1 LADTGKFG
9 PDTMPFGSYNTLV
22 IQPFQVSL
30 SPIAPNITRLF
41 KNNDIDRRCKRVF
54 ICILTIGLPILV
66 YLVEMTSS
74 NLSSIQLAKNNLG
87 LCLLALNKMQKAYF
101 SANAAYKLFDRART
115 MVEKRLREAEVVSRD
130 PTVSPETQGLETA
143 QWLDDSEDY
152 DFASTGMLSASW
164 TPFANFIPDDSF
176 RNSF

>member
-1 LADTGKFG
+1 
-9 PDTMPFGSYNTLV
+9 M
-22 IQPFQVSL
+22 
-30 SPIAPNITRLF
+30 
-41 KNNDIDRRCKRVF
+41 
-54 ICILTIGLPILV
+54 LTIGLPILV

-87 LCLLALNKMQKAYF
+87 LCLLALKEMRKAYV
-101 SANAAYKLFDRART
+101 SADAGYKLFDRART

-130 PTVSPETQGLETA
+130 PTVSPETQGIETA

-152 DFASTGMLSASW
+152 DFASTGMLSAFW

-176 RNSF
+176 GNSF